1 MHLGR
6 PSVGLLCRCLDWLG
20 GRLPVVLGRSQG
32 RRLKQLALMAG
43 YLRLYYDPHPH
54 GSRIGRHSPPI
65 SPLLVPLQMFIVQ
78 SVWADWLWH
87 HSTHPSCTHPVYELA
102 AAVAI
107 GRLRIVQFRKACSP
121 YLFK

>member
-20 GRLPVVLGRSQG
+20 GRLPVVLGRSQD

-43 YLRLYYDPHPH
+43 CLQLCYDPRPH
-54 GSRIGRHSPPI
+54 GSQTGRHSPPI
-65 SPLLVPLQMFIVQ
+65 FPLLEPLQMFIEQ

-87 HSTHPSCTHPVYELA
+87 HSTHPSYTHLVYGLA

-107 GRLRIVQFRKACSP
+107 VRLQIVQSRKVCSP